1 MPGPGR
7 ARVKARSILVETVRC
22 PSVSDES
29 VEIVERKGTGHPD
42 YICDAVMDR
51 ISVALSREYT
61 RLFGEVLH
69 HNIDKGLLVA
79 GEVEKRFGGGR
90 VIKPMEFIIGDRATF
105 AVGKEKVPVA
115 AIAREAVFAWF
126 KESLPGV
133 DIKKDLKVR
142 VVLKPGSEELKD
154 IFSRKG
160 RVKGANDTSA
170 SVGYA
175 PFTPTERAVYE
186 TERFINSPAFKQ
198 RFPESGEDVKVMGI
212 RRGTALDLTI
222 ACPLRARLV
231 RSESDYFK
239 KKSALHGAVREFLS
253 DAPFSSVNVNLNTLD
268 IKGKGTGGVYLT
280 LLGTSAEDA
289 DSGQVGRGNRVNGV
303 ISLNRP
309 MGTEAAAG
317 KNPVSHVGKI
327 YTVLA
332 HQMANELY
340 ERLKGVKEVYVWL
353 LSQIGSPIDR
363 PKQVYVRIVPGRGLD
378 KKTVNM
384 HAARILEELLS
395 GIGALTLEL
404 SRGEHPV
411 C

>member
-1 MPGPGR
+1 M
-7 ARVKARSILVETVRC
+7 KARNILIETVRC
-22 PSVSDES
+22 PSVTDES
-29 VEIVERKGTGHPD
+29 VEIVERKGVGHPD

-79 GEVEKRFGGGR
+79 GEIEKRFNGGR

-105 AVGKEKVPVA
+105 SVGKVKVPVA
-115 AIAREAVFAWF
+115 SIAREAVFAWF
-126 KESLPGV
+126 RESLPGV
-133 DIKKDLKVR
+133 DVKKDLKVR
-142 VVLKPGSEELKD
+142 VVLKPGSEELKG

-160 RVKGANDTSA
+160 RVRGANDTSA

-175 PFTPTERAVYE
+175 PFTATEHAVYE

-212 RRGTALDLTI
+212 RRGTALDLTV

-231 RSESDYFK
+231 KSEADYFS
-239 KKSALHGAVREFLS
+239 KKSAIHGAVKEFLS
-253 DAPFSSVNVNLNTLD
+253 DAPFSSVEVNLNTLD

-332 HQMANELY
+332 HQMAKELY
-340 ERLKGVKEVYVWL
+340 ERLPGVKEVYVWL
-353 LSQIGSPIDR
+353 LSQIGSPIDE
-363 PKQVYVRIVPGRGLD
+363 PKQVYVRILPGTGLD
-378 KKTVNM
+378 KKTLNRD
-384 HAARILEELLS
+384 AGEILDELLS
-395 GIGALTLEL
+395 GIDALTREL